1 MAMAVAGLI
10 AEGTTTVHGIGSVN
24 ISFPGF
30 FQLLRKLIS

>member
-10 AEGTTTVHGIGSVN
+10 AEGTTGINGVSAVN

-30 FQLLRKLIS
+30 FEIIRKMTS